1 MKIKVGK
8 LETPYHKIQLKFAG
22 LESLMTE
29 DLQEQLIQPATSHKY
44 PVKDPQNHIVSKEEA
59 EQLAD
64 EMSTMMAQSDDPGEA
79 STPDDFVI
87 QRVKKYMYH

>member
-29 DLQEQLIQPATSHKY
+29 DLQEQLIQPATSHKH
-44 PVKDPQNHIVSKEEA
+44 PIDNPKSRIVSNEDE
-59 EQLAD
+59 LAN
-64 EMSTMMAQSDDPGEA
+64 EMSTMMAQSDDPEPEA
-79 STPDDFVI
+79 NTPDDISI
-87 QRVKKYMYH
+87 QRVKKYMYD